1 MSVPPSNDWRAQGND
16 PHRRPTQ
23 SDYEQVVRGRGF
35 TVPYQAPSQPPLPPK
50 GLRRRVKQ
58 YRDLRRQARAS
69 SMSWWMV
76 KAVQGV
82 ITGCFPFA
90 IGIVLVVV
98 YTLGGGSVWLSMAGM
113 GMVLGGLAIIGWY
126 AAAPVTCKWIVTVP
140 ENRYWVVEDGN
151 GHTAEYLPPGRLIV
165 PFRMNSR
172 VHDYVDFHT
181 IIVREMY
188 EDVLRGSGRK
198 VDLEVNVVLAFNP
211 AEADPRLYA
220 RLRTLARREQFE
232 DLVANTIRDSVSR
245 YFTRLSPEFWYSALQ
260 DQKILEEQITDQ
272 LVGLES
278 MGLLLA
284 SSQPVT
290 VFVHGITL
298 SSAAAMPGTS
308 LDESDWTRRADVAL
322 SQGRI
327 SRDDHQPRSD
337 PLPDQSFDQ
346 QPTMRHGQ
354 TFRSRDSDAGSGHS
368 EGDRQPPEPLSDD
381 LGVTMPHG
389 GTPAFIPGSF
399 EGETDIATLL
409 QHAKTGDQPK
419 DERRARRTDAS
430 ERDQKQDMG
439 ETLPRTTRPD
449 FWIRRRKDQD

>member
-1 MSVPPSNDWRAQGND
+1 MSVPPSNDWRTRGND
-16 PHRRPTQ
+16 PYRRPTE
-23 SDYEQVVRGRGF
+23 SDYEQAVRGRGF
-35 TVPYQAPSQPPLPPK
+35 TVPYQAPARPSSPPK

-58 YRDLRRQARAS
+58 YRDLRRQARAN

-76 KAVQGV
+76 KAVQG
-82 ITGCFPFA
+82 IIMGCFPFVL
-90 IGIVLVVV
+90 GIMLVVV
-98 YTLGGGSVWLSMAGM
+98 YTLVGGSVWLSMAGM

-126 AAAPVTCKWIVTVP
+126 VAAPATCKWIVTVP

-181 IIVREMY
+181 IIVRELY

-211 AEADPRLYA
+211 TEADPRLYA
-220 RLRTLARREQFE
+220 RLRTLTRREQFE

-245 YFTRLSPEFWYSALQ
+245 YFTRLSPEFWHSALR
-260 DQKILEEQITDQ
+260 DPKILEEQITDQ
-272 LVGLES
+272 LVELES

-298 SSAAAMPGTS
+298 SSAAMPGAS
-308 LDESDWTRRADVAL
+308 WDEPDWTRRADAVL
-322 SQGRI
+322 SQDRVR
-327 SRDDHQPRSD
+327 RDDQQPRMD

-346 QPTMRHGQ
+346 QPTVRHSQ
-354 TFRSRDSDAGSGHS
+354 HSSRDSDTGGGYA
-368 EGDRQPPEPLSDD
+368 EGDRLPSAPAADD
-381 LGVTMPHG
+381 LGTTMPHG
-389 GTPAFIPGSF
+389 RTPAFIPGSF
-399 EGETDIATLL
+399 DGETDIETLL
-409 QHAKTGDQPK
+409 QQAKTGDQPK

-430 ERDQKQDMG
+430 KRDQEGDMG
-439 ETLPRTTRPD
+439 KTLPRTTRPD
-449 FWIRRRKDQD
+449 FWIRRRKDRD